1 MKKLLLPIL
10 IVIICLSCSTQS
22 NESEQGEF
30 DFSYSIDTVMID
42 PGEGFLYLRSGL
54 SLAAL
59 SPEKGQLYNYNPDA
73 SEIEVIDL
81 DQLKLTRR
89 IKMEKEGPQGTGN
102 PSSLTISP
110 DGRFF
115 FATYTDIREFNTQ
128 LDSMKQYKINGKK
141 FEVLNS
147 DETIN
152 SPFVLSPDGKFA
164 LVNYGSIEYF
174 EVRSGIS
181 ALNLADFKLKKFP
194 LELFERSDPYH
205 ISYSEDGQIRLK
217 TIESMHIDP
226 IDHRVLIS
234 SHNFNEA
241 YLLDLISDSL
251 TKKVFESKLTQN
263 IKQIPA
269 RSTANSR
276 EEFHKLWNGT
286 KDYVEFGR
294 FYYDDYNEKFW
305 RFSQDLDR
313 KIGDSAVYRQITTI
327 FDKNLNQL
335 HEEVIPIPYY
345 GFKFFKDGKLYSYVN
360 VEDELGFAVFT
371 FDF

>member
-1 MKKLLLPIL
+1 MKRLLIL
-10 IVIICLSCSTQS
+10 ILITIVCKSCTKQS
-22 NESEQGEF
+22 NESEQDEF
-30 DFSYSIDTVMID
+30 EFTYSVDTVMID
-42 PGEGFLYLRSGL
+42 SGDEFIYLNSGL
-54 SLAAL
+54 RMAAL
-59 SPEKGQLYNYNPDA
+59 SPDKNLLYNYNHSS

-81 DQLKLTRR
+81 GQLKLTNR
-89 IKMEKEGPQGTGN
+89 IKMEKEGPNGTGN
-102 PSSLTISP
+102 PSSITISL

-115 FATYTDIREFNTQ
+115 FATNTEIREFNAQ
-128 LDSMKQYKINGKK
+128 LDSMKQYKFNGKK

-164 LVNYGSIEYF
+164 LVNYGPIEYF
-174 EVRSGIS
+174 EVRNGIS

-205 ISYSEDGQIRLK
+205 ISFSENGQIRLK

-251 TKKVFESKLTQN
+251 TRKIFDSKLTQN

-294 FYYDDYNEKFW
+294 FYYDDFNEKFW

-313 KIGDSAVYRQITTI
+313 KIGDSAVYKQITTI

-345 GFKFFKDGKLYSYVN
+345 GFKFFKNGKLYSYIN